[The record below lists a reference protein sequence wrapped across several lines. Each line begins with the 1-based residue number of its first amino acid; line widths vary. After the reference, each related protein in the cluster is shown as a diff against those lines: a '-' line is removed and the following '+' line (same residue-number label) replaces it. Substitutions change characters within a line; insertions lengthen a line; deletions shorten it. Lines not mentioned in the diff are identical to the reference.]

1 MMREE
6 RGQEMKLDPLDV
18 LILIHKKDQLV
29 FLKAEQAL
37 LLLRFSLLHQLVFL
51 KVREV
56 GPENV
61 VQFLKVREV
70 GPESVS
76 ESR

>member
-1 MMREE
+1 
-6 RGQEMKLDPLDV
+6 
-18 LILIHKKDQLV
+18 
-29 FLKAEQAL
+29 
-37 LLLRFSLLHQLVFL
+37 VFL